1 MLAVIG
7 RAFVVVDAIDGVVR
21 ASPAAY
27 AYGLVRGHTLVHEQ
41 LLEMT
46 AKVRRD
52 GVILERQLELP
63 RGPLGQGTIIVQ
75 VRAAL
80 LAEEYILL
88 LADDRTEITRT
99 EEVRNDFVANVSHE
113 LKTPVGA
120 ISLLAEALESSAD
133 DPVAVR
139 RFAKRMHKESARL
152 AALVQDIIELSRL
165 QGANVAQQGRAVDI
179 NTVVAE
185 AVDRSQLPAESK
197 NIELVVGG
205 HADAMVYGDQDLL
218 VTALRNLIDN
228 AIRYSPENTRV
239 GVGIRSKDGLVAVSV
254 TDQGEGLT
262 PEDQER
268 VFERFYR
275 VDAARSRQT
284 GGTGLGLSIVKHVVA
299 NHGGEVTLWS
309 QPGQG
314 STFTIRLPEL
324 EGQDLD
330 SVAAG
335 TQARRH
341 RRTSRPRRAA
351 RPRTPDNTKGR
362 RRRPRAR
369 SYRLSRILIVE
380 DEESFSDPLSY
391 LLGKEGFEVEV
402 VDNGLDAI
410 TEFDRNGADLVL
422 LDLQLPGQ
430 SGTEVCRQ
438 LRQRSSRPGH
448 HADGEGR
455 GDRQGRGAGTRRR
468 RLRHQALLVA
478 GAGGPRP
485 RRAAPPGRARG
496 TGVQHRPGGSGADG
510 Y

>member
-1 MLAVIG
+1 MLIGVIAGLIGLSLGVFGVLAFRVSEQQRKLVDVEFEDPSLPEGAAEVLAAVG

-52 GVILERQLELP
+52 GVILERLLELP
-63 RGPLGQGTIIVQ
+63 RGPLGQGTIVVQ
-75 VRAAL
+75 VRAAMI
-80 LAEEYILL
+80 AEEYILL
-88 LADDRTEITRT
+88 LADDRTEVTRT

-133 DPVAVR
+133 DPEAVR
-139 RFAKRMHKESARL
+139 RFAKRTHKESARL

-197 NIELVVGG
+197 NIELVLGG
-205 HADAMVYGDQDLL
+205 HADAMVYGDQDQL

-239 GVGIRSKDGLVAVSV
+239 GIGIRSKDGLVAVSV
-254 TDQGEGLT
+254 TDQGEGLS

-275 VDAARSRQT
+275 VDAARSRHT

-309 QPGQG
+309 KPGQG

-324 EGQDLD
+324 EGQDD
-330 SVAAG
+330 GAA
-335 TQARRH
+335 
-341 RRTSRPRRAA
+341 
-351 RPRTPDNTKGR
+351 
-362 RRRPRAR
+362 
-369 SYRLSRILIVE
+369 
-380 DEESFSDPLSY
+380 
-391 LLGKEGFEVEV
+391 
-402 VDNGLDAI
+402 
-410 TEFDRNGADLVL
+410 
-422 LDLQLPGQ
+422 
-430 SGTEVCRQ
+430 
-438 LRQRSSRPGH
+438 
-448 HADGEGR
+448 EGR
-455 GDRQGRGAGTRRR
+455 GPSARAATPPAEQSPSPNPRPIRRD
-468 RLRHQALLVA
+468 AA
-478 GAGGPRP
+478 GAHE
-485 RRAAPPGRARG
+485 
-496 TGVQHRPGGSGADG
+496 QGATA
-510 Y
+510 

>member
-1 MLAVIG
+1 MLIGVIAGLIGLALGVFGVQAFRVSERQRKLVDVEFEDPSLPEGAAEVLAAVG

-52 GVILERQLELP
+52 GVILERLLELP
-63 RGPLGQGTIIVQ
+63 RGPLGQGTIVVQ
-75 VRAAL
+75 VRAAVI
-80 LAEEYILL
+80 AEEYILL
-88 LADDRTEITRT
+88 LADDRTEVTRT

-133 DPVAVR
+133 DPEAVR
-139 RFAKRMHKESARL
+139 RFARRTHKESARL

-165 QGANVAQQGRAVDI
+165 QGTNVAQQGRAVDI

-185 AVDRSQLPAESK
+185 AVDRSQLPAESR

-205 HADAMVYGDQDLL
+205 HADAVVYGDQDQL

-239 GVGIRSKDGLVAVSV
+239 GIGIRSKDGLVAVSV
-254 TDQGEGLT
+254 TDQGEGLS

-275 VDAARSRQT
+275 VDAARSRHT

-324 EGQDLD
+324 EGMDNDASAEERDPAARAATESAAHGPSQNPRPVRRD
-330 SVAAG
+330 AAG
-335 TQARRH
+335 AHEQ
-341 RRTSRPRRAA
+341 
-351 RPRTPDNTKGR
+351 
-362 RRRPRAR
+362 
-369 SYRLSRILIVE
+369 
-380 DEESFSDPLSY
+380 
-391 LLGKEGFEVEV
+391 
-402 VDNGLDAI
+402 
-410 TEFDRNGADLVL
+410 GA
-422 LDLQLPGQ
+422 
-430 SGTEVCRQ
+430 T
-438 LRQRSSRPGH
+438 
-448 HADGEGR
+448 A
-455 GDRQGRGAGTRRR
+455 
-468 RLRHQALLVA
+468 
-478 GAGGPRP
+478 
-485 RRAAPPGRARG
+485 
-496 TGVQHRPGGSGADG
+496 
-510 Y
+510 

>member
-1 MLAVIG
+1 MFIGVIAGLIGLSLGVFGVLAFRVSEQQRKLVDVEFEEPSIPEGAAQVLAVIG
-7 RAFVVVDAIDGVVR
+7 RAFVVVDAIDGVIR

-27 AYGLVRGHTLVHEQ
+27 AYGLVRGHTLVHDQ

-52 GVILERQLELP
+52 GVILEKQLELP

-75 VRAAL
+75 VRAAV

-88 LADDRTEITRT
+88 LADDRTEFTRT

-133 DPVAVR
+133 DPEAVR

-165 QGANVAQQGRAVDI
+165 QGTNVTQQGRPVDI
-179 NTVVAE
+179 NTVVSE

-239 GVGIRSKDGLVAVSV
+239 GIGIRSKDGLVAVSV
-254 TDQGEGLT
+254 TDQGEGLS

-275 VDAARSRQT
+275 VDAARSRHT

-309 QPGQG
+309 RPGQG

-324 EGQDLD
+324 EGQDAD
-330 SVAAG
+330 GVPQARKTAAPADAPPPPHTPSQHPRSIRSDAAG
-335 TQARRH
+335 AHEQ
-341 RRTSRPRRAA
+341 
-351 RPRTPDNTKGR
+351 
-362 RRRPRAR
+362 
-369 SYRLSRILIVE
+369 
-380 DEESFSDPLSY
+380 
-391 LLGKEGFEVEV
+391 
-402 VDNGLDAI
+402 
-410 TEFDRNGADLVL
+410 GA
-422 LDLQLPGQ
+422 
-430 SGTEVCRQ
+430 T
-438 LRQRSSRPGH
+438 
-448 HADGEGR
+448 A
-455 GDRQGRGAGTRRR
+455 
-468 RLRHQALLVA
+468 
-478 GAGGPRP
+478 
-485 RRAAPPGRARG
+485 
-496 TGVQHRPGGSGADG
+496 
-510 Y
+510 